1 MRQLLEQRQGQ
12 RLYVFTTLGN
22 VYIGVMEQI
31 IEDVVQLRA
40 PDGVT
45 PVFVN
50 LADVSGL
57 RVYDQDDDRGRP

>member
-12 RLYVFTTLGN
+12 KLYVFTTLGN
-22 VYIGVMEQI
+22 VYIGVMETI

-57 RVYDQDDDRGRP
+57 RVYDQDNDEARP

>member
-1 MRQLLEQRQGQ
+1 MRQLLEQRRGQ
-12 RLYVFTTLGN
+12 KLYVFTTLGN

-40 PDGVT
+40 PDGTT

-50 LADVSGL
+50 LTDVSGL
-57 RVYDQDDDRGRP
+57 RVYDQDNDVRRS

>member
-1 MRQLLEQRQGQ
+1 MRTLLEQRKGQ
-12 RLYVFTTLGN
+12 KLYVFTTLGN
-22 VYIGVMEQI
+22 VYIGVLEII

-45 PVFVN
+45 PVYVN

-57 RVYDQDDDRGRP
+57 RVYDQDSDEGRT

>member
-12 RLYVFTTLGN
+12 KLYVFTTLGN
-22 VYIGVMEQI
+22 VYVGVMEQI
-31 IEDVVQLRA
+31 IQDVVQLRA

-57 RVYDQDDDRGRP
+57 RLYDLDSDERRA